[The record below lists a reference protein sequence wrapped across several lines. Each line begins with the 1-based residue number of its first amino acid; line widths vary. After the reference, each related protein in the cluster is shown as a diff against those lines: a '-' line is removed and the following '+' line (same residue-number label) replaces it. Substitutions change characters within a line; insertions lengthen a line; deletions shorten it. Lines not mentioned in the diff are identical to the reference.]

1 MLLFSINVY
10 VFKFKEN
17 ICFGMLMAAE
27 TFWCWKTYK
36 DCVFNTGVFAGTINI
51 LF

>member
-1 MLLFSINVY
+1 MKGYILLFSINVY

-27 TFWCWKTYK
+27 TF
-36 DCVFNTGVFAGTINI
+36 
-51 LF
+51 